1 MRAVSLA
8 ALFQLLSAA
17 VAVAADVEDVLW
29 DLQLVPLDARPAPG
43 FALEDLKGRRLALA
57 DQRGR
62 AVMLYFWLTS

>member
-8 ALFQLLSAA
+8 ALFLLLSAA

-43 FALEDLKGRRLALA
+43 FALEDL
-57 DQRGR
+57 
-62 AVMLYFWLTS
+62 